1 MSVKFKF
8 DMPPE
13 AEVIFNQDALK
24 FLESLHNKFDGR
36 IKEVLETRVQRQEK
50 FNNGLLPD
58 FLPETEAIRS
68 SDWRVRDIPNDL
80 LDRRVEITGPVDRKM
95 VINALNADVKVF
107 ICLLYTSP
115 SPRD

>member
-36 IKEVLETRVQRQEK
+36 IKE
-50 FNNGLLPD
+50 
-58 FLPETEAIRS
+58 S
-68 SDWRVRDIPNDL
+68 S
-80 LDRRVEITGPVDRKM
+80 
-95 VINALNADVKVF
+95 
-107 ICLLYTSP
+107 
-115 SPRD
+115 

>member
-1 MSVKFKF
+1 MICRQRQ
-8 DMPPE
+8 
-13 AEVIFNQDALK
+13 VIFNQDALK

-36 IKEVLETRVQRQEK
+36 IKEVLETREERQAK
-50 FNNGLLPD
+50 FNDGLLPD

-107 ICLLYTSP
+107 MADFEDSLSP
-115 SPRD
+115 TWKT